1 MIEFIF
7 GFGAGYFL
15 HKMLTG
21 LSMPQFEMLLRWDR
35 EILSWRAVVPG
46 SVLNPTDR
54 YIAAI
59 EVEPEHVRVISE
71 TLEDNYP

>member
-15 HKMLTG
+15 HKMLAG
-21 LSMPQFEMLLRWDR
+21 LSIPRFDMLLKWDR
-35 EILSWRAVVPG
+35 EALSWRTVVPG
-46 SVLNPTDR
+46 TVVNPLGR

-59 EVEPEHVRVISE
+59 EVEPEHVGIISE
-71 TLEDNYP
+71 TLDSHYP